1 MSYAIESVSVPPPMG
16 RGTIAL
22 LRRYKSG
29 FGSDVMLKVFGRPS
43 SFNVQKVMW
52 LVDELALPHQHIPA
66 GGRFGGLDT
75 PEFLA
80 MNPHG
85 RVPVIDDDGV
95 VVWESHAILRYLGAR
110 HGRGRFWSDDAAE
123 RSRVDRWMDWSQ
135 TVLQP
140 DFLVGVFW
148 GYYRTPEPQRNGPA
162 IRASIARCTRHFLLL
177 DRMLADRPFLC
188 GGDLTLADIP
198 TGTSL
203 YRYFELDIERPPVP
217 NVEAWY
223 RRLQE
228 RPAYR
233 QHVMIPFDELRGRL
247 DY

>member
-1 MSYAIESVSVPPPMG
+1 MASWPIARNEETDRMLTVWGRRSSY
-16 RGTIAL
+16 
-22 LRRYKSG
+22 
-29 FGSDVMLKVFGRPS
+29 
-43 SFNVQKVMW
+43 NVQKIMW
-52 LVDELALPHQHIPA
+52 LVGELDLPHRHIPA
-66 GGRFGGLDT
+66 GGNFGLVDT

-85 RVPVIDDDGV
+85 RVPVIDHDGV

-162 IRASIARCTRHFLLL
+162 IRASIARCTRHFQLL

-198 TGTSL
+198 AGTSL